1 MFLFFLLWWWHVSFL
16 DFVVFSMSVLHDIS
30 PLRLSGFYCVLCCK
44 NLELQHSRDEPWF
57 FLFFAQDELFSKNK
71 RELKSKEGK
80 TLERSNTEFFSLR
93 RHVTNP
99 GVNDA
104 MVNIII
110 LKCKTKTNGSV
121 KVNQWPKHF
130 AVTRGRDPLLVGR
143 KNNDRSGR
151 FPIT

>member
-1 MFLFFLLWWWHVSFL
+1 MTFLPLGFPVFIAFFVAKIWNFNTAEMNL
-16 DFVVFSMSVLHDIS
+16 DFF
-30 PLRLSGFYCVLCCK
+30 C
-44 NLELQHSRDEPWF
+44 
-57 FLFFAQDELFSKNK
+57 FFAQDELFSKNK